1 MPAGLVK
8 LPADFTDQCSIPRFS
23 TTHKINNQ
31 SLQGLAILLLLRT
44 FQLKAGVSNHKKKSM
59 KKLFTLTG
67 VLLCGS
73 LVFAQAGDPAKY
85 AGTITGEN
93 LKKHLTI
100 IASDEFEGRETGT
113 EGQRKAAAYIEA
125 QFKATGLKPAEA
137 LKGYQQLYPLYQ
149 DSLVSTSL
157 KAGKTAAVFG
167 KDFISPMNTN
177 ETGKFKG
184 KKIIF
189 IGYGIDDKAYSDYTG
204 IDVKG
209 KVVVFFLGEPK
220 KDGKYMISGTNRG
233 SEWTFPGISKKLAL
247 AAAKGAA
254 GALVINPLQETFNQR
269 AVDNGK
275 KTGVYYPRAT
285 AEGNAINYALVSHAF
300 AKTLLGNNFDAS
312 LPAAKS
318 YELFKIASFE
328 KKMKTSFSF
337 NKYRAVINASNV
349 LGVIEGTDKKEEFV
363 FLTGHYDHLGKRDGK
378 IYYGADDDGSGTCAI
393 IQMAE
398 AFAKAAAEGHGPR
411 RTIVFMTVSGEEKG
425 LWGSEYYS
433 DHPVFPLDKTT
444 VDLNTDMVGRV
455 DTERKTGDTLNYVYV
470 IGHDK
475 ISSDLPVIN
484 EGMNNKYTQLV
495 LDYKFDDPNDQNRIY
510 FRSDHYNFA
519 RKGVPILFFYDGML
533 KADYHKPTDTVDKIN
548 WDLYEKRVRM
558 IFYTAWE
565 IANRDAMLKR
575 DTPLNMGTR

>member
-1 MPAGLVK
+1 MVWLFCFCCAANHLISVA
-8 LPADFTDQCSIPRFS
+8 LNY
-23 TTHKINNQ
+23 KI
-31 SLQGLAILLLLRT
+31 L
-44 FQLKAGVSNHKKKSM
+44 SM
-59 KKLFTLTG
+59 KNLFTLT
-67 VLLCGS
+67 VILLCS
-73 LVFAQAGDPAKY
+73 TLVFSQNGDASKY
-85 AGTITGEN
+85 ANIITGEN

-113 EGQRKAAAYIEA
+113 EGQRKAAAYIES

-149 DSLVSTSL
+149 DSLVSTEL
-157 KAGKTAAVFG
+157 KAGKVAGAFG

-204 IDVKG
+204 VDVKG

-220 KDGKYMISGTNRG
+220 KDGKYLINGSNRG

-254 GALVINPLQETFNQR
+254 GALVINTMQETFNQR

-275 KTGVYYPRAT
+275 KTGVYFPRAAAT
-285 AEGNAINYALVSHAF
+285 TDKAINYALLSHAF
-300 AKTLLGNNFDAS
+300 AKSILGNEFDALLAS
-312 LPAAKS
+312 AKAF
-318 YELFKIASFE
+318 EQFKTSALE
-328 KKMKTSFSF
+328 KKIKISFSF
-337 NKYRAVINASNV
+337 NKYRSVINASNV
-349 LGVIEGTDKKEEFV
+349 IGVIEGTDKKEEFV
-363 FLTGHYDHLGKRDGK
+363 FLTGHYDHLGMRDGK
-378 IYYGADDDGSGTCAI
+378 IYYGADDDGSGTCAV

-398 AFAKAAAEGHGPR
+398 AFAKAAAEGHRPR
-411 RTIVFMTVSGEEKG
+411 RTLVFMTVSGEEKG

-433 DHPVFPLDKTT
+433 DHPVFPLDKTS
-444 VDLNTDMVGRV
+444 VDLNTDMVGRI
-455 DTERKTGDTLNYVYV
+455 DTERKTADTMNYVYV

-475 ISSDLPVIN
+475 LSSDLPIIN
-484 EGMNNKYTQLV
+484 EGANNKNTQLV
-495 LDYKFDDPNDQNRIY
+495 LDYKYDDPNDQNRIY

-565 IANRDAMLKR
+565 IANRDEMLKR
-575 DTPLNMGTR
+575 DIPLNAGTR